1 MKTVLQTD
9 DVQPFV
15 YKCALH

>member
-9 DVQPFV
+9 DVEPFV